1 MSSGLGVR
9 TRTVPVKVAPRPAA
23 SSVGSSSARGP
34 SMNAGTTGH
43 TADTNFIVES
53 LLSGAPPWLQLSSET
68 TLTYAFFGGNSPF
81 ANWVGDD
88 PREWEHFPTSE
99 SLFLTESLGE
109 RIHTWA
115 REFDRC
121 AYTDRRDEPAV
132 DDPTFVDTV
141 LEGLRLT
148 ELIRGELPYY
158 FVVASFVD
166 SVPRSII
173 EQVDAA
179 VPSRPKDRKLDGR
192 NYAIDRR
199 RMTFQ
204 PYESRK
210 APPGRSSLSTAIVAD
225 LGHYGGS
232 IREPL
237 GEFWQKLD
245 EWQARWEENF
255 LGLPKQRGGTP
266 VWRPGFDRLS
276 WMAEGLALQH
286 ESHTALKGVHLSCG
300 AAYLAVSKSEWDVML
315 ANYIDSLAGE
325 PHES

>member
-1 MSSGLGVR
+1 MSSSLAVR
-9 TRTVPVKVAPRPAA
+9 TRTVPVKVAPRPIA
-23 SSVGSSSARGP
+23 SSIGSSSAWGP

-68 TLTYAFFGGNSPF
+68 TLTYALFGGDSPF

-88 PREWEHFPTSE
+88 PWGWEHFPTPE
-99 SLFLTESLGE
+99 SLFLAESLGE
-109 RIHTWA
+109 RLHTWA

-132 DDPTFVDTV
+132 DDSTFVETV
-141 LEGLRLT
+141 REGLRLA
-148 ELIRGELPYY
+148 ELIRDELPYY
-158 FVVASFVD
+158 FVVPSFVD

-173 EQVDAA
+173 DHVDAVA
-179 VPSRPKDRKLDGR
+179 PGRSGDRKLDGT
-192 NYAIDRR
+192 NYAIDRH

-204 PYESRK
+204 PYDSRK

-225 LGHYGGS
+225 LAHYGGT

-237 GEFWQKLD
+237 GEFWEKLD

-255 LGLPKQRGGTP
+255 LGLPEQRGGAP
-266 VWRPGFDRLS
+266 LWRPGFDRLS
-276 WMAEGLALQH
+276 WIAEGLALQH
-286 ESHTALKGVHLSCG
+286 ESHTALTGVHLSCG
-300 AAYLAVSKSEWDVML
+300 AAYLAVSKSEWDAML
-315 ANYIDSLAGE
+315 ANYIAGLV
-325 PHES
+325 